1 MKSKFIL
8 GMALVVSTSWA
19 QATLLDV
26 CELAKSNID
35 SSEVSDSSQIRSYQ
49 NKLNKECDLST
60 KYKNLNERLRSS
72 NQISLTDIAEYQA
85 IRFVQ
90 RSWLDQAAAA
100 QKPVEV
106 IYQIFKD
113 QYALPI
119 SQQSGAVWDDWA
131 VGIQQLEPMIAS
143 FKEGKSFDLA
153 ALKKIHRGLFPFYPM
168 IDEHGNFAHEPN
180 PGVMKPTISYATE
193 AYWWSLDTD
202 AEIASAKA
210 IVEHENAHYRKLG
223 LLTDVPKDV
232 PSYVGNILDVR
243 LAEKR
248 GDPTQKVTALFS
260 GSDVVNRQNTELI
273 LGMVDALMKK
283 ARQGKHLVWKGQLFT
298 PGELAYL
305 VQQAYVRV
313 HPFYEGNGRTSR
325 FLQELILVSFN
336 LPHGASGDLMD
347 IDALTESGEYYSK
360 AIEANLALLEKMKQC
375 SEEYEQ
381 VARKKD
387 VRTIDQSRLSYGC
400 RILQDR
406 SNIWASLKTQNE
418 VTNKSQYDQ
427 RMQALAQL
435 ERQTNDNHQRELAR
449 RSGKVV
455 PAVAAAV
462 ATPAA
467 GNADPGQDCIGKTGA
482 EKDRCERFAEIRR
495 KIGK

>member
-8 GMALVVSTSWA
+8 GMAFMVSSAWA
-19 QATLLDV
+19 QATVLDV
-26 CELAKSNID
+26 CELAKTPVD
-35 SSEVSDSSQIRSYQ
+35 SSAVSDTSQIKTYQ
-49 NKLNKECDLST
+49 AKLNKECDLST
-60 KYKNLNERLRSS
+60 KYKSLNEKLQTS
-72 NQISLTDIAEYQA
+72 NQVKLTDIAEYQA

-90 RSWLDQAAAA
+90 RSWLNEAAQA
-100 QKPVEV
+100 QKPVEI

-113 QYALPI
+113 QYALPFA
-119 SQQSGAVWDDWA
+119 QQSGAVWDDWA
-131 VGIQQLEPMIAS
+131 VGIQQLEPVIAA

-180 PGVMKPTISYATE
+180 PGVMKPTISNATDT
-193 AYWWSLDTD
+193 YWWSLDTD
-202 AEIASAKA
+202 AEITSARA
-210 IVEHENAHYRKLG
+210 IVQNENAHYKKFG
-223 LLTDVPKDV
+223 LLTEVPKGV
-232 PSYVGNILDVR
+232 PAYAGNILDVR
-243 LAEKR
+243 VAEKR
-248 GDPTQKVTALFS
+248 GDSSQKVTALFS

-273 LGMVDALMKK
+273 LGMVDSLMKK
-283 ARQGKHLVWKGQLFT
+283 ARQGQHLVWKGQLFT

-347 IDALTESGEYYSK
+347 IDALTESGEYYNK
-360 AIEANLALLEKMKQC
+360 AIEANFALLERMKNC

-381 VARKKD
+381 AARKKD
-387 VRTIDQSRLSYGC
+387 LRTIDQSRLSYGC

-406 SNIWASLKTQNE
+406 SAIWASLKNQNE
-418 VTNKSQYDQ
+418 VVNKSQYDQ
-427 RMQALAQL
+427 RMQSLAQL
-435 ERQTNDNHQRELAR
+435 ERQTNADHENELAR
-449 RSGKVV
+449 RNGK
-455 PAVAAAV
+455 AVAAPAI
-462 ATPAA
+462 PAA
-467 GNADPGQDCIGKTGA
+467 VADPGQECVGKTGA
-482 EKDRCERFAEIRR
+482 DKERCERFAEIRR